1 MDASEKSSQDSKERR
16 LFLAVSVNIVL
27 TVVQV
32 AGGLISGS
40 LSLISDALHNFS
52 DAASL
57 LLALFAIKI
66 GQKKPDLSKTFG
78 YQRAETIAA
87 LINFTTLIIIGL
99 FLMYEAVVRFIFP
112 ELISGW
118 MVVIIAIIALFIDV
132 ITAMLTYKQSKKS
145 MNIKAAFLHNL
156 TDALASVGVIVA
168 GVFILLYNWLWVDA
182 AVTFLISAYVLWQ
195 GLREI
200 PKAIHLLMEGAPFE
214 VDIAEI
220 IHGVERLGGV
230 KELHHVHV
238 WQVNEQLNALEAH
251 VVVENHLDNASL
263 KKEIKQLLKQKY
275 HIGHSTLEFE

>member
-1 MDASEKSSQDSKERR
+1 MDVSEKSSQGSKEKR
-16 LFLAVSVNIVL
+16 LFLAVSVNIAL
-27 TVVQV
+27 TVAQV

-57 LLALFAIKI
+57 LLALLAVKI

-112 ELISGW
+112 EPISGW
-118 MVVIIAIIALFIDV
+118 MVVIIASFALFIDI

-168 GVFILLYNWLWVDA
+168 GAFILLYNWLWVDA

-220 IHGVERLGGV
+220 ITGVEQLGGV
-230 KELHHVHV
+230 KEIHHVHV
-238 WQVNEQLNALEAH
+238 WQINEQLNALEAH
-251 VVVENHLDNASL
+251 VVVENHPDSASL